1 MQNKRAA
8 GPGDSLQTGLL
19 QGPTLLEILDTF
31 MVFCYGFLRK
41 AVSPKTVRDRARAPE
56 RMTFEPPRF
65 TKYSRSLVQ
74 DAMKPKQAL

>member
-1 MQNKRAA
+1 MQSKRAA

-19 QGPTLLEILDTF
+19 QGPTLLEILDTPSWF
-31 MVFCYGFLRK
+31 FCYGFLRK
-41 AVSPKTVRDRARAPE
+41 AVSPKTVRDSARAPE

-74 DAMKPKQAL
+74 DAMKP